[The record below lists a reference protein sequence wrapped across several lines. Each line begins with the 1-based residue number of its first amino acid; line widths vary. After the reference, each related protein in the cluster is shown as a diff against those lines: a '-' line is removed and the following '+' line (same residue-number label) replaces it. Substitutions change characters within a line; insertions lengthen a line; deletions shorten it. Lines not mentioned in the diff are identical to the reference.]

1 MMIAIF
7 FWWIGLSIVV
17 AVAAILA
24 ANFTADGRSSSARIG
39 GSTRIWRRENLK
51 DSAISWL
58 LFASIVSVGIWGV

>member
-24 ANFTADGRSSSARIG
+24 ANFTADGRSSSARIIIA
-39 GSTRIWRRENLK
+39 GSC
-51 DSAISWL
+51 
-58 LFASIVSVGIWGV
+58 VG